1 MKTALITGGSRG
13 IGAEIARALG
23 KAGYRTIVNYN
34 KSEGPAEKICEEIR
48 NSGGEA
54 FAIKADVGSWKEIQ
68 NLFDEIESRFGM
80 VDVLVNNAGIEIRKS
95 SADYEEEIWDLI
107 MNTNLKGAF
116 FCSQRAVR
124 KMMPKNWGRIINIS
138 SIHEERPTGNRS
150 IYSISKSGMGMM
162 TREFAKEFARYG
174 ITVNSIAPGA
184 IRTDLNREVLKD
196 PAYEARVLANIPANF
211 IAEPADISAA
221 VVFLAT
227 EEARYINGAALTID
241 GGLSLN

>member
-1 MKTALITGGSRG
+1 MQTALITGGSRG
-13 IGAEIARALG
+13 IGAQIALALG
-23 KAGYRTIVNYN
+23 QAGFRTIVNYN
-34 KSEGPAEKICEEIR
+34 KSADPAQKICDEITHA
-48 NSGGEA
+48 GGEA
-54 FAIKADVGSWKEIQ
+54 YAMKADVGSWNEIQ
-68 NLFDEIESRFGM
+68 NLFDEIENRFGM
-80 VDVLVNNAGIEIRKS
+80 VDVLVNNAGIEIRQS

-124 KMMPKNWGRIINIS
+124 KMIPKKWGRIINIS

-196 PAYEARVLANIPANF
+196 PAYEAKVLANIPANF
-211 IAEPADISAA
+211 IAEPSDVSAA
-221 VVFLAT
+221 VVFLT
-227 EEARYINGAALTID
+227 TDEARYINGASLTID